1 MVVEVYKATEPD
13 NFPADVP
20 YRART
25 TCPWTGK
32 DIITAGSDDSGA
44 LYAMGKALT
53 ARKAKY
59 PDDPKSIAFS
69 VKILD

>member
-1 MVVEVYKATEPD
+1 MVVDVYKATTSD

-20 YRART
+20 WRART
-25 TCPWTGK
+25 TCPWTGEE
-32 DIITAGSDDSGA
+32 IVTAGSDDSGA

-69 VKILD
+69 VNMID